1 MKLKALCIDLDG
13 TLIDTLPA
21 LYQVYL
27 KFMAHFGKKGTEEEF
42 KGLIGPSIDEIVAI
56 LGKKH
61 KLPESP
67 EELSVYYVSL
77 LMMQGFQGT
86 ELYPNAKN
94 TLEGLKKA
102 GVKLAIVTSGTKPL
116 VKACLDPLHI
126 EPMFDAVI
134 TAESVKQTKPHPDL
148 YQTALK
154 TLSVAPQEAVAVE
167 DSSEGK
173 AAALKAGLSVLML
186 THKEPKPA
194 TPEKG
199 VTYVKDWT
207 EIGKWLQQ
215 K

>member
-1 MKLKALCIDLDG
+1 MKFKALCIDLDG
-13 TLIDTLPA
+13 TLIDTVPA

-27 KFMAHFGKKGTEEEF
+27 KFMAHFGKKGSPEEF
-42 KGLIGPSIDEIVAI
+42 KELIGPSIDEIVAI

-61 KLPESP
+61 KLPEPP

-86 ELYPNAKN
+86 ELYPQAKAS
-94 TLEGLKKA
+94 LEQLKKE
-102 GVKLAIVTSGTKPL
+102 GVKLALVTTGTKPL
-116 VKACLDPLHI
+116 VKACLDPLQI
-126 EPMFDAVI
+126 EKMFDAVI
-134 TAESVKQTKPHPDL
+134 TADSVKQTKPHPDL

-154 TLSVAPQEAVAVE
+154 SLSVSPQEAVAVE

>member
-27 KFMAHFGKKGTEEEF
+27 KFMAHFGKKGTAEEF
-42 KGLIGPSIDEIVAI
+42 QGLIGPSIDEIVAI

-86 ELYPNAKN
+86 ELYPNAKP
-94 TLEGLKKA
+94 TLEALKKE

-116 VKACLDPLHI
+116 VKACLDPLQI
-126 EPMFDAVI
+126 APMFDAVI
-134 TAESVKQTKPHPDL
+134 TADSVKQTKPHPDL

-154 TLSVAPQEAVAVE
+154 TLSVSPQDAVAVE

-173 AAALKAGLSVLML
+173 AAALQAGLAVLML

-199 VTYVKDWT
+199 VTYVKDWM

>member
-27 KFMAHFGKKGTEEEF
+27 KFMNHFGKKGTEAEF
-42 KGLIGPSIDEIVAI
+42 KELIGPSIDEIVVI
-56 LGKKH
+56 LAKKH
-61 KLPESP
+61 KLPEPP

-86 ELYPNAKN
+86 ELYPHAKS
-94 TLEGLKKA
+94 TLESLKKA

-116 VKACLDPLHI
+116 VKACLEPLHI

-134 TAESVKQTKPHPDL
+134 TAEAVKQTKPHPDL
-148 YQTALK
+148 YEIALK
-154 TLSVAPQEAVAVE
+154 NLSIEPKDAVAIE
-167 DSSEGK
+167 DSSEGV

-186 THKEPKPA
+186 THKEAKPA
-194 TPEKG
+194 EPLKG